1 MKTIS
6 RKRKNLKKSSRANLK
21 DGTAIWAEFYRKN
34 PHRLVT
40 DYLQLDIFP
49 FQCILLYMMNICTLF
64 SFIACRGL
72 GKSYLTALFC
82 VVRCILY
89 PETKVVLASGNKK
102 QAGMIIT
109 EKIREMERKSVVL
122 KAEILNISTNNQEIK
137 CEFRNGSVIQA
148 TVAGDGGRGLRG
160 NVLIID
166 EYRLVK
172 KDDIDFVLKQ
182 FLTAPRLP
190 KFLSKPKYKNN
201 YPLEPN
207 KELYL
212 SSAWY
217 KSHWSYDKFLDIL
230 IGSLD
235 GSKNAFCCDI
245 PYTCSLDHNL
255 VLKEKIDEDRSSIG
269 EVKFE
274 IEYCGLW
281 YGENEK
287 SYFKSDEVNQCRVL
301 QNPFYPLTE
310 LEILDGVEV
319 KTKNKNYKKM
329 KNEIRLIGADIAI
342 ESGERNDNS
351 IYTLLR
357 MLPEGDSYRS
367 EVVWMENHN
376 GLSPEKQAIRLKE
389 LFEEFE
395 ADKMIMDTNGNG
407 IAVFKEMQKTQYDSV
422 TDKHYPSYTNYNKNS
437 DIDEEMSKGSL
448 PVIYALKPNAKIN
461 NDIAVYLKNAFRT
474 KGIRLL
480 KDDNEKRQ
488 DLEINSKKF
497 SNMTASEQIDILMPF
512 IEITSMVNEII
523 NLEYEASGGNIKISE
538 KGANRKD
545 RYSSIAYANYLA
557 KIIEHEE
564 MAKKSKLN
572 KQIVFFN

>member
-1 MKTIS
+1 M
-6 RKRKNLKKSSRANLK
+6 
-21 DGTAIWAEFYRKN
+21 
-34 PHRLVT
+34 
-40 DYLQLDIFP
+40 
-49 FQCILLYMMNICTLF
+49 
-64 SFIACRGL
+64 L

-172 KDDIDFVLKQ
+172 KDDIDLVLKQ

-190 KFLSKPKYKNN
+190 KFLSKPEYKNN

-274 IEYCGLW
+274 MEYCALW
-281 YGENEK
+281 FGENEK
-287 SYFKSDEVNQCRVL
+287 SYFKSDEINQCRVL
-301 QNPFYPLTE
+301 KNPFYPLTE
-310 LEILDGVEV
+310 LEILNEV
-319 KTKNKNYKKM
+319 DIRTKNKGYKKQ
-329 KNEIRLIGADIAI
+329 KGEIRLISADIAI
-342 ESGERNDNS
+342 ESGEINDNS

-357 MLPEGDSYRS
+357 MLPDSEGYKS

-376 GLSPEKQAIRLKE
+376 GLSPEKQAMRLKE
-389 LFEEFE
+389 LYEEFE
-395 ADKMIMDTNGNG
+395 ADKIIMDTNGNG
-407 IAVFKEMQKTQYDSV
+407 IAVFKEMQKSQYNDSL
-422 TDKHYPSYTNYNKNS
+422 DKHYNSFTNYNKNS
-437 DIDEEMSKGSL
+437 DIDEEMSNGSL

-461 NDIAVYLKNAFRT
+461 NDIAIYLKNAFRT
-474 KGIRLL
+474 KTIRLL

-488 DLEINSKKF
+488 DLEINDKKF
-497 SNMTASEQIDILMPF
+497 NNMTASEQIDILEPF

-523 NLEYEASGGNIKISE
+523 NLEYEAVGGNIKISE
-538 KGANRKD
+538 KGGNRKD

-564 MAKKSKLN
+564 IAKKSRRN
-572 KQIVFFN
+572 NQIFFFN

>member
-1 MKTIS
+1 MKTLS
-6 RKRKNLKKSSRANLK
+6 RKRKKLKKTSKENLH
-21 DGTAIWAEFYRKN
+21 DGTAIWTEFYRKN
-34 PHRLVT
+34 PHRLVM
-40 DYLQLDIFP
+40 DYLQLEIFP

-64 SFIACRGL
+64 AFVACRGL

-89 PETKVVLASGNKK
+89 PNTKVVLASGNKK

-109 EKIREMERKSVVL
+109 EKIEDMRMRSI
-122 KAEILNISTNNQEIK
+122 ILNSEIEKIQTNNQDIK
-137 CEFRNGSVIQA
+137 CIFRNGSIIQA

-172 KDDIDFVLKQ
+172 KDDIDLVLKQ
-182 FLTAPRLP
+182 FLTAPRRP
-190 KFLSKPKYKNN
+190 KFLSKTEYKN
-201 YPLEPN
+201 YPKEPN

-217 KSHWSYDKFLDIL
+217 KSHWSYDKFLEIL
-230 IGSLD
+230 NNMMD
-235 GSKNAFCCDI
+235 EKNSFCCDI
-245 PYTCSLDHNL
+245 PYTCSLDHGL
-255 VLKEKIDEDRSSIG
+255 LLKEKIDEDRNSIG

-274 IEYCGLW
+274 MEYCGLW
-281 YGENEK
+281 FGENEK
-287 SYFKSDEVNQCRVL
+287 SYFKSDEINQCRVL
-301 QNPFYPLTE
+301 KNPFYPLTE
-310 LEILDGVEV
+310 LEILNGVDA
-319 KTKNKNYKKM
+319 KIKNKGYKKQ
-329 KNEIRLIGADIAI
+329 NGEIRLISADIAI
-342 ESGERNDNS
+342 ESGEINDNS

-357 MLPEGDSYRS
+357 MLPDSEGYKS

-376 GLSPEKQAIRLKE
+376 GLSPEKQAMRLKE
-389 LFEEFE
+389 LYEEFE
-395 ADKMIMDTNGNG
+395 ADKIIMDTNGNG
-407 IAVFKEMQKTQYDSV
+407 IAVFKEMQKSQYNDSL
-422 TDKHYPSYTNYNKNS
+422 DKHYNSFTNYNKNS

-461 NDIAVYLKNAFRT
+461 NDIAIYLKNAFRT
-474 KGIRLL
+474 KTIRLL

-488 DLEINSKKF
+488 DLEINDKKF
-497 SNMTASEQIDILMPF
+497 NNMTASEQIDILEPF

-523 NLEYEASGGNIKISE
+523 NLEYEAVGGNIKISE
-538 KGANRKD
+538 KSNNRKD

-564 MAKKSKLN
+564 IAKKSRSN
-572 KQIVFFN
+572 NQIFFFN